1 MRTNGAGAD
10 VADPVQTVIQPGWI
24 EHAANDIRAAE
35 SAARGRRSGRRGE
48 IDGGGAFGE

>member
-1 MRTNGAGAD
+1 MRTSGAGAG

-24 EHAANDIRAAE
+24 EHAANDILAAE
-35 SAARGRRSGRRGE
+35 SAARGRRSACGGE